1 MRPLALTCC
10 LTLAA
15 CGPGGG
21 TTAGTNATDDTT
33 ATATPGTST
42 APGTTTAP
50 TTGGTTTDTT
60 SSDPLTTSATGSSST
75 MGPTSFT
82 SSPPTTDPT
91 VDPSTGPVETSTTSP
106 GTSSTSATGDTEDP
120 VGACKPALG
129 DYGDCDLAL
138 GWAFDGTSCAS
149 LSGCDCA
156 PDCDLF
162 FAGPVACASACAA
175 AGECREDIVEAV
187 ALAQEPI
194 GPGSLCDQVDAC
206 VVSPELKGWLME
218 LFPGLN
224 CEGSPL
230 DCDAETCQLQFQS
243 VLTPEEWT
251 QICAATLLPTIEKL
265 GCVVFGP

>member
-21 TTAGTNATDDTT
+21 TTDTADTT
-33 ATATPGTST
+33 STT
-42 APGTTTAP
+42 APGTTS
-50 TTGGTTTDTT
+50 TTDTT
-60 SSDPLTTSATGSSST
+60 ASTSPTSGGTTAETTTTDPLTTSATGSTTT
-75 MGPTSFT
+75 MGSTSFT
-82 SSPPTTDPT
+82 TTPPTTDS
-91 VDPSTGPVETSTTSP
+91 STGPIDTTTTDPGTSTTS
-106 GTSSTSATGDTEDP
+106 STGGGG
-120 VGACKPALG
+120 VCKPALG

-149 LSGCDCA
+149 FSGCDCA

-162 FAGPVACASACAA
+162 FPGPVACASACAA
-175 AGECREDIVEAV
+175 VGECREDIVEGV

-206 VVSPELKGWLME
+206 VDSPELKGWLTE
-218 LFPGLN
+218 LFPGLS
-224 CEGSPL
+224 CDGSPL

-243 VLTPEEWT
+243 VLTKEEWT
-251 QICAATLLPTIEKL
+251 QICAATLLPGIEQI